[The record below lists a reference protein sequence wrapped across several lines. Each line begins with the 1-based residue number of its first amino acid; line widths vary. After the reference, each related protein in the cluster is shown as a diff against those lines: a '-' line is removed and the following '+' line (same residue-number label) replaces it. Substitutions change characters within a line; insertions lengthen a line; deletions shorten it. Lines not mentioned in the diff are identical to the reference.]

1 MLVSR
6 PRRFDIFALEKNSN
20 KTKEDASSETSSV
33 VI

>member
-6 PRRFDIFALEKNSN
+6 LRRFDIFALEKNSN
-20 KTKEDASSETSSV
+20 KEDASSETSSV